1 MSMIVK
7 IQDCDLTAFEAI
19 NDSSW
24 KTYVILEY
32 FSATHQFQGKL
43 VKLLSVHKGKKTQNE
58 TKELAVVKKN
68 LIVRASTSYYK
79 PPVNQTPKRWIT
91 DEFPKFVNNKNE
103 WSTSDYIYRKYD
115 YMKLRLRSQEELFL
129 LNSNTI

>member
-1 MSMIVK
+1 MILK
-7 IQDCDLTAFEAI
+7 IRDCDLAAFETI

-68 LIVRASTSYYK
+68 LIVRAIQVIISRA
-79 PPVNQTPKRWIT
+79 VNQTPKR
-91 DEFPKFVNNKNE
+91 
-103 WSTSDYIYRKYD
+103 
-115 YMKLRLRSQEELFL
+115 
-129 LNSNTI
+129 

>member
-1 MSMIVK
+1 MSMILK
-7 IQDCDLTAFEAI
+7 IRDCDLAAFETI

-32 FSATHQFQGKL
+32 LMTQRLQLSATHQFQGKL
-43 VKLLSVHKGKKTQNE
+43 VKLLSEHKGKKTQNE

-79 PPVNQTPKRWIT
+79 PCCKPNTKTVN
-91 DEFPKFVNNKNE
+91 
-103 WSTSDYIYRKYD
+103 Y
-115 YMKLRLRSQEELFL
+115 
-129 LNSNTI
+129 